1 MPNLKVIQRSRSDYV
16 CDECGNEIH
25 RGDTYFRRFKN
36 RTWGPLCEPHG
47 YAIPKGAQVRPSAT
61 EDGPRHVSGAPP
73 AGTQRINVGNVEMV
87 LEVNA
92 SLSIE
97 TTADGLRVRV
107 HDGAKVS

>member
-73 AGTQRINVGNVEMV
+73 AGTQRINVGNVEIV

-97 TTADGLRVRV
+97 TTASVFGCTTARR
-107 HDGAKVS
+107 